1 MHVCNPD
8 VSVLSAVLQVAA
20 VALMRSNMCME
31 AGPGLGGALLTPK
44 GKETPVIC
52 GLLEEEFGKFIPVG
66 LSAVS
71 LGTLDQ
77 ALCMK
82 PGMSIRSSLLAAG
95 MGTAGCH
102 SAKDTHKKRNHMLSA
117 GVLFKQPLW
126 PQEEPSSAQY
136 GSTPHPVT
144 NHFMACSAP
153 VPPSAPQVPLCK
165 DLLTAVTLG
174 ADCSD
179 LKPRDF
185 LSLPFLSHGF
195 CLLLLV
201 WSLS

>member
-1 MHVCNPD
+1 MCVILMSLC
-8 VSVLSAVLQVAA
+8 SLQVAA

-52 GLLEEEFGKFIPVG
+52 GLLEWEFGKIIPVG
-66 LSAVS
+66 LSAVF
-71 LGTLDQ
+71 LGALYQ

-82 PGMSIRSSLLAAG
+82 PRLSIRSSLLAVG

-117 GVLFKQPLW
+117 GVLFKQPLC
-126 PQEEPSSAQY
+126 PQEGPSSAQY
-136 GSTPHPVT
+136 GPTPHPVT
-144 NHFMACSAP
+144 NQFMACSAP
-153 VPPSAPQVPLCK
+153 VPPSAPQVSLCK

-174 ADCSD
+174 ADCSH

-185 LSLPFLSHGF
+185 LSLPFLSRGF
-195 CLLLLV
+195 CLLLLTV

>member
-1 MHVCNPD
+1 MERRKSRSSSACELFPVQEHMHVCNPD
-8 VSVLSAVLQVAA
+8 VSALSAVLQVAA

-102 SAKDTHKKRNHMLSA
+102 SAKDTHKKKKSHAFSWSA
-117 GVLFKQPLW
+117 FQTASMATRGAKLCPVWLN
-126 PQEEPSSAQY
+126 PSPSNKPFHGLQC
-136 GSTPHPVT
+136 T
-144 NHFMACSAP
+144 SAP
-153 VPPSAPQVPLCK
+153 LCSSSPSL
-165 DLLTAVTLG
+165 
-174 ADCSD
+174 
-179 LKPRDF
+179 
-185 LSLPFLSHGF
+185 
-195 CLLLLV
+195 
-201 WSLS
+201 